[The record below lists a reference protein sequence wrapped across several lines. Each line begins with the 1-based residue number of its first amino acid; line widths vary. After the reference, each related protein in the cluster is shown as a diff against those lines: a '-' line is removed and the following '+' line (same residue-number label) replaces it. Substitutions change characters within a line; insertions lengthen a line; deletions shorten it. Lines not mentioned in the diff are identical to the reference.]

1 MGDASG
7 PGPRIAVVGISE
19 AATCG
24 VRDHATLLS
33 EALLARGVECST
45 HWLTR
50 SEHSLRGCRAEFGA
64 WTRQLRGELE
74 RERHD
79 AILLHYSVFSYSY
92 RGLPVFVAPVLAALR
107 ASGSPIVG
115 MLHEIAY
122 PWRIGGARGAVWA
135 FTQRALSI
143 ELMRSC
149 AAVVVTA
156 PFRAEALRSNPLLPR
171 RPIYLAPVFSNL
183 PPPRTPPSERAEEGC
198 SVGLF
203 GYAYEGAAA
212 SLVLDALRLLSE
224 RGLPTRLV
232 LLGAPGPDGPAAER
246 WRAGAA
252 ARGVELSF
260 SGVLSAPELS
270 DALAA
275 CDALLHPE
283 RSGATS
289 RKGTLTGS
297 LASGRPVVA
306 LDGPLAWDE
315 LIDARAA
322 EIARADPLALAGKL
336 EPLLRDPAWREEVGA
351 RGAEFARSRMG
362 VERSAEAVLEAV
374 RNLGAG
380 SSARPGGAEHGL

>member
-1 MGDASG
+1 MSEVPHRAL
-7 PGPRIAVVGISE
+7 RIAVVGVSE

-33 EALLARGVECST
+33 GALRASGAVCST

-50 SEHSLRGCRAEFGA
+50 TEHSPRGCRREFKA
-64 WTRQLRGELE
+64 WTDRLRGELE
-74 RERHD
+74 SERPD

-107 ASGSPIVG
+107 ASGRPIVG
-115 MLHEIAY
+115 LLHEIAY
-122 PWRIGGARGAVWA
+122 PWRIGGLRGAVWA

-156 PFRAEALRSNPLLPR
+156 PFRAEALRSNRLLPR

-183 PPPRTPPSERAEEGC
+183 PPPRALPRSGREGAH

-212 SLVLDALRLLSE
+212 SLVLDALRLLGE
-224 RGLPTRLV
+224 RGLPARLV
-232 LLGAPGPDGPAAER
+232 LLGAPGPSGAAAER

-260 SGVLSAPELS
+260 SGVLSAAELS

-322 EIARADPLALAGKL
+322 EIAHGDPRALADKL

-351 RGAEFARSRMG
+351 RGGEFARTHMS
-362 VERSAEAVLEAV
+362 VERSAEVVTEAIE
-374 RNLGAG
+374 RARAG
-380 SSARPGGAEHGL
+380 R

>member
-1 MGDASG
+1 MADA
-7 PGPRIAVVGISE
+7 PHRPLRIAVVGVSE

-24 VRDHATLLS
+24 VRDHAALLS
-33 EALLARGVECST
+33 EALGARGVDCST

-50 SEHSLRGCRAEFGA
+50 SEHGLRGCRAEFRA
-64 WTRQLRGELE
+64 WTAQLRAELE
-74 RERHD
+74 RDRPD

-92 RGLPVFVAPVLAALR
+92 RGLPLFVASVLAALR
-107 ASGSPIVG
+107 ASERPIVG
-115 MLHEIAY
+115 LLHEIAY
-122 PWRIGGARGAVWA
+122 PWRIGGLRGAVWA
-135 FTQRALSI
+135 FTQRTLSI

-156 PFRAEALRSNPLLPR
+156 PFRAEALRSNRLLPR
-171 RPIYLAPVFSNL
+171 CPIYLAPVFSNL
-183 PPPRTPPSERAEEGC
+183 PAPRALPGERTEGEH

-212 SLVLDALRLLSE
+212 SLVLDALRLLGE
-224 RGLPTRLV
+224 RGLPARLV
-232 LLGAPGPDGPAAER
+232 LLGAPGPDSAAAER
-246 WRAGAA
+246 WRTEAG

-260 SGVLSAPELS
+260 SGVLSPAELS

-315 LIDARAA
+315 LIAARAA
-322 EIARADPLALAGKL
+322 EIAQADPRALADKL

-351 RGAEFARSRMG
+351 RGAEFARSHMS
-362 VERSAEAVLEAV
+362 VERSAEVVTEAIEQACAGRQAV
-374 RNLGAG
+374 
-380 SSARPGGAEHGL
+380 